1 MQLDIMKQFIIIG
14 AGQSGLAMAYNLAKN
29 NQDYLVL
36 DANEQVGA
44 PWLKRW
50 DSLKLFT
57 PTEFNHLPGM
67 PFPFPKGYYPN
78 KYEVADYLK
87 AYVEKFAIPIEF
99 NQKITSVNKVNG
111 IFEIKSATASYQAK
125 QVIIATGPFHT
136 PYTPACHVDIADEI
150 NQIHSENYKNPEQLQ
165 QGDCLVVGAGDSGV
179 QILSEIADSGRKVY
193 FSGSDKIAAIPQTF
207 LGKTLWWW
215 FSKIGFLT
223 VNRYSRIGKW
233 LSKGVQPVIG
243 TDVKALLAKDNVIHM
258 GRTLS
263 ADANSITFQK
273 GSVNSIKN
281 IVWAT
286 GFKPNFFWI
295 EGISFDEMNYPTNY
309 RGVSADL
316 DGLFFIG
323 LPWLYTRGSATL
335 GGVWKDAHYLMEYIL
350 RRQQSLTD
358 TDNNSDCQQNPHLAY
373 SSKS

>member
-1 MQLDIMKQFIIIG
+1 MKQFIIIG

-136 PYTPACHVDIADEI
+136 PYTPPCHIDIADEV